1 MVSMGIRF
9 DFRNPAF
16 AGTTMGERYGAALEM
31 CEWAEGQ
38 GFDSITLSEHH
49 GCEDGYLP
57 SIFAFGAAVAARTK
71 TARIRLAA
79 VIAPLHDP
87 IRVAEDAAVVD
98 HLSNG
103 RLDVVLVNGYV
114 PSEFEGFGKSMADRV
129 KLTTEAVATL
139 RQAWTGEPFQYRGRT
154 VRVTPRPLQQ
164 PGPPLW
170 LGGSS
175 DGAAR
180 RAARI
185 ADAFLP
191 TLPQYWD
198 TYRDEMRTLGKADP
212 GPLMPGTAAY
222 VHVSD
227 DPDATWA
234 QVAPYAAHDM
244 NEYGRW
250 AEESGTITGYEKIAD
265 PDALRKFGMHLV
277 MTPQQCIDMVAAAGD
292 QSTFML
298 HPMMGGVPPT
308 LAWENLRTIETK
320 VLPFIRQSG

>member
-1 MVSMGIRF
+1 MVKMGIRF

-16 AGTTMGERYGAALEM
+16 AGTTMAERYSAALEM
-31 CEWAEGQ
+31 CEWAESH

-49 GCEDGYLP
+49 GCDDGYLP
-57 SIFAFGAAVAARTK
+57 SIFPFAAAVAARTK

-79 VIAPLHDP
+79 IIAPLHDP

-98 HLSNG
+98 HLSRG
-103 RLDVVLVNGYV
+103 RLDIVLVNGYV
-114 PSEFEGFGKSMADRV
+114 PSEFEAFGKSMSDRV

-139 RQAWTGEPFQYRGRT
+139 RQAWTGEPFQHRGRT
-154 VRVTPRPLQQ
+154 VRVTPRPFQQ

-198 TYRDEMRTLGKADP
+198 TYRDEMRVLGRPDP
-212 GPLMPGTAAY
+212 GPMMPGSAAY
-222 VHVSD
+222 IHVTD
-227 DPDATWA
+227 DPDATWKL
-234 QVAPYAAHDM
+234 VAPHALHDT

-250 AEESGTITGYEKIAD
+250 AEESGTVTGYEKIAD
-265 PDALRKFGMHLV
+265 PDVLRNVGMYQIV
-277 MTPQQCIDMVAAAGD
+277 TAQQCLDTIAAAGPE
-292 QSTFML
+292 STFML
-298 HPMMGGVPPT
+298 HPLMGGVTPT
-308 LAWENLRTIETK
+308 LAWENLRAIETQ
-320 VLPFIRQSG
+320 VLPFIPRA

>member
-16 AGTTMGERYGAALEM
+16 AGTTMAERYGAALEM
-31 CEWAEGQ
+31 CEWAEGH

-49 GCEDGYLP
+49 GCDDGYLP
-57 SIFAFGAAVAARTK
+57 SIFAFGAAVAARTSS
-71 TARIRLAA
+71 ARIRLAA

-98 HLSNG
+98 HLSKG
-103 RLDVVLVNGYV
+103 RLDIVLVNGYV
-114 PSEFEGFGKSMADRV
+114 PSEFEGFGKSMSDRV
-129 KLTTEAVATL
+129 KLTTEAVVTL
-139 RQAWTGEPFQYRGRT
+139 RQAWTGEPFRYRGRT
-154 VRVTPRPLQQ
+154 VRVTPRPFQQ
-164 PGPPLW
+164 PGPPIW

-191 TLPQYWD
+191 TLPKYWD
-198 TYRDEMRTLGKADP
+198 TYREEMRALGKADP

-222 VHVSD
+222 VHVTD

-234 QVAPYAAHDM
+234 QVARHAAHDM

-250 AEESGTITGYEKIAD
+250 AAESGAVTGYEPVAD
-265 PDALRKFGMHLV
+265 PEVLRNMGMYRV
-277 MTPQQCIDMVAAAGD
+277 MTPQQCIDMVTAAGD
-292 QSTFML
+292 ESTFML
-298 HPMMGGVPPT
+298 HPLMGGVPPT
-308 LAWENLRTIETK
+308 LAWENLRAIETQ
-320 VLPFIRQSG
+320 VLPFIRRSA

>member
-1 MVSMGIRF
+1 
-9 DFRNPAF
+9 
-16 AGTTMGERYGAALEM
+16 
-31 CEWAEGQ
+31 
-38 GFDSITLSEHH
+38 
-49 GCEDGYLP
+49 
-57 SIFAFGAAVAARTK
+57 
-71 TARIRLAA
+71 
-79 VIAPLHDP
+79 LHDP

-103 RLDVVLVNGYV
+103 RLDIVLVNGYV

-129 KLTTEAVATL
+129 RLTTEAVATL

-154 VRVTPRPLQQ
+154 VRVTPKPFQQ

-191 TLPQYWD
+191 TLPQYWE
-198 TYRDEMRTLGKADP
+198 TYRDEMRVLGKPDP
-212 GPLMPGTAAY
+212 GPMMPGTAAY

-234 QVAPYAAHDM
+234 QVAKYAAHDM

-250 AEESGTITGYEKIAD
+250 AEESGTITGYEKISD
-265 PDALRKFGMHLV
+265 PDALRAFGMHQI
-277 MTPQQCIDMVAAAGD
+277 MTPQECVDMVAAAGD
-292 QSTFML
+292 RSTFML
-298 HPMMGGVPPT
+298 HPMMGGVPPAV
-308 LAWENLRTIETK
+308 AWENLRTIETK
-320 VLPFIRQSG
+320 VLPFI

>member
-16 AGTTMGERYGAALEM
+16 AGTTMAERYGAALEM
-31 CEWAEGQ
+31 CEWAEGH

-49 GCEDGYLP
+49 GCDDGYLP
-57 SIFAFGAAVAARTK
+57 SIFAFGAAVAARTSS
-71 TARIRLAA
+71 ARIRLAA

-98 HLSNG
+98 HLSKG
-103 RLDVVLVNGYV
+103 RLDIVLVNGYV
-114 PSEFEGFGKSMADRV
+114 PSEFEGFGKSMSDRV
-129 KLTTEAVATL
+129 KLTTEAVVTL
-139 RQAWTGEPFQYRGRT
+139 RQAWTGEPFRYRGRT
-154 VRVTPRPLQQ
+154 VRVTPRPFQQ
-164 PGPPLW
+164 PGPPIW

-198 TYRDEMRTLGKADP
+198 TYREEMRALGKADP

-222 VHVSD
+222 VHVTD

-234 QVAPYAAHDM
+234 QVARHAAHDM

-250 AEESGTITGYEKIAD
+250 AAESGAVTGYEPVAD
-265 PDALRKFGMHLV
+265 PEVLRNMGMYRV
-277 MTPQQCIDMVAAAGD
+277 MTPQQCIDMVTAAGD
-292 QSTFML
+292 ESTFML
-298 HPMMGGVPPT
+298 HPLMGGVPPT
-308 LAWENLRTIETK
+308 LAWENLRAIETQ
-320 VLPFIRQSG
+320 VLPFIRRSA